1 MTEKQEPKKRETYVK
16 PAMEKVELVAEEAVL
31 ATCKTG
37 AQGDCGWDPV
47 CLITARS

>member
-1 MTEKQEPKKRETYVK
+1 MTEKQEPKKHDAYVK
-16 PAMEKVELVAEEAVL
+16 PTMEKVELVAEEAVL

>member
-1 MTEKQEPKKRETYVK
+1 MTEKQELKKREAYIK

-31 ATCKTG
+31 ATCKNGT
-37 AQGDCGWDPV
+37 QGDCGFDPV